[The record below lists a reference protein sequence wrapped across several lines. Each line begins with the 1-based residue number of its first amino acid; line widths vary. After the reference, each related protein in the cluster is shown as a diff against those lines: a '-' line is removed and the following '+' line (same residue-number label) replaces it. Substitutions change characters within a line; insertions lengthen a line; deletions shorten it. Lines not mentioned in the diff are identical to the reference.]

1 MEIRNANLASFLS
14 ERVDDL
20 ECDGNVMMR
29 SRKRYNEKFFAGAY
43 IIGCSTFS
51 TPFSYLGVKVGM
63 SPSRRKA
70 WDEIIGKVSN
80 RLSKWKIK
88 TLSVGGRLTLIK
100 SVLTSLPL
108 YHMSLYKAPLGVLR
122 DLESLR
128 RNFFNGCILSNRLI
142 AVFWESFSFC
152 SHRFRF
158 PYISLELYLERASNL
173 VAIGSFPRL
182 YALELIKITRGGVDD
197 EQASTHFELVGS
209 NLYSS
214 MIVGHGFLGFLVS
227 FLFTRLVTFIDDI
240 LLPFVGDVTRWVKMV
255 TNTRY
260 ETWTFEQKYEISS
273 IY

>member
-1 MEIRNANLASFLS
+1 LLVMSSRMDNRVSIGICNDSQQS
-14 ERVDDL
+14 EDVLKLGLNQSDDG
-20 ECDGNVMMR
+20 E
-29 SRKRYNEKFFAGAY
+29 
-43 IIGCSTFS
+43 
-51 TPFSYLGVKVGM
+51 
-63 SPSRRKA
+63 
-70 WDEIIGKVSN
+70 
-80 RLSKWKIK
+80 
-88 TLSVGGRLTLIK
+88 
-100 SVLTSLPL
+100 
-108 YHMSLYKAPLGVLR
+108 
-122 DLESLR
+122 
-128 RNFFNGCILSNRLI
+128 GCILSNRLI

-255 TNTRY
+255 TNTRVIKA
-260 ETWTFEQKYEISS
+260 TWATFTKKLTRVLASTEATWAICGTRDTCQNLVKVAQVASVHLKK
-273 IY
+273 